1 MTRVVLLLAGILTAF
16 SVDAQELLLLGGGTY
31 DSDASKGTYA
41 WAVEYAQGLGE
52 HAYVT
57 LAWLNEGHLDD
68 HHRDGLA
75 AQFWARANL
84 FDRRLSLA
92 LGVGPYSYFDTA
104 QAELGASYANDHG
117 WGVIYSAGLT
127 WYTDRRWLFNLRAS
141 RIAVKD
147 SVDTTM
153 VLIGAGYQLDAPSVP
168 GPRPS
173 APPITGKTTNN
184 EVALFLGSTI
194 LNSFESESSTAA
206 AFEYR
211 RGVGRYVDL
220 TVGWLHEG
228 GNEIIR
234 REGATAQ
241 IWLVRPFL
249 EQRLALGVGAGGYYA
264 VSQENQTANGSK
276 DDERLSGIVTLTASY
291 RFDPRWFARLS
302 WNRIVTRYDRDT
314 DVILL
319 GGGYRF

>member
-1 MTRVVLLLAGILTAF
+1 MRLLLVLLGLLAAFTAE
-16 SVDAQELLLLGGGTY
+16 AQELLLLGGATY
-31 DSDASKGTYA
+31 DSDASERTYA

-52 HAYVT
+52 SAYLT
-57 LAWLNEGHLDD
+57 FAWLNEGHLEN

-75 AQFWARANL
+75 AQIWARANL
-84 FDRRLSLA
+84 LDRRLSLA

-104 QAELGASYANDHG
+104 QAQLGASYANDHG

-127 WYTDRRWLFNLRAS
+127 WYTDRRWLINLRAN
-141 RIAVKD
+141 RIVAKD

-153 VLIGAGYQLDAPSVP
+153 VLLGAGYQLDAPSKP
-168 GPRPS
+168 GPRPT
-173 APPITGKTTNN
+173 APPIAGKTTNN
-184 EVALFLGSTI
+184 EIALFLGSTV
-194 LNSFESESSTAA
+194 LNSFESENSTAIA
-206 AFEYR
+206 AEYR
-211 RGVGRYVDL
+211 RGLGRYVDW

-228 GNEIIR
+228 GNENIR
-234 REGATAQ
+234 RNGVTTQ
-241 IWLVRPFL
+241 LWLVRPFFD
-249 EQRLALGVGAGGYYA
+249 EHLALGVGAGGYYA
-264 VSQENQTANGSK
+264 VNQDSRAASGSN

-291 RFDPRWFARLS
+291 RFAPRWFARFS